1 MMARP
6 IGLLVAAI
14 LLATATSGCIEE
26 LADLGEDD
34 EQGAFALV
42 TVEGTITEHGED
54 RHPHACGRP
63 AWTAGLNTGEEPQLS
78 LREDPDHQGP
88 IRLALWDT
96 IQEVHAG
103 GWSACEWPRLTTT
116 ASQSLGWRLNH
127 NYAELALTI
136 QVVDGNL
143 SVGNHTLLAG
153 QSWTTSI
160 DQQHDTSEENG
171 SPQAQDS
178 YTYNGSLTFTYH
190 GLWPDDRL
198 TFVDSE
204 EEIRGVRGT
213 WRVDATS

>member
-1 MMARP
+1 MARP
-6 IGLLVAAI
+6 SGLLVAAI
-14 LLATATSGCIEE
+14 LLAAVTSGCLEE
-26 LADLGEDD
+26 LADQGEDD

-42 TVEGTITEHGED
+42 TVKGTITEHGEERD
-54 RHPHACGRP
+54 PHACGRP
-63 AWTAGLNTGEEPQLS
+63 LWSAGLTTGEEPQLS
-78 LREDPDHQGP
+78 LRGDPDHRGS

-96 IQEVHAG
+96 VQEVHAG

-116 ASQSLGWRLNH
+116 GNQSLAWTLDHRR
-127 NYAELALTI
+127 AELALTV

-160 DQQHDTSEENG
+160 EQQHDGSEENG
-171 SPQAQDS
+171 SQEAEDS

-190 GLWPDDRL
+190 GLWPADRL

-204 EEIRGVRGT
+204 DGIRGHRGT